1 MLCVDYAHNSSLYD
15 DRTQGVSQC
24 FSTIDID
31 IPWDYVWHIRSPG
44 LSGAQCQGPA
54 AGDIFTDVA
63 ISYS

>member
-1 MLCVDYAHNSSLYD
+1 MMTEH
-15 DRTQGVSQC
+15 RVSASV

-44 LSGAQCQGPA
+44 PSGAQCQGPA